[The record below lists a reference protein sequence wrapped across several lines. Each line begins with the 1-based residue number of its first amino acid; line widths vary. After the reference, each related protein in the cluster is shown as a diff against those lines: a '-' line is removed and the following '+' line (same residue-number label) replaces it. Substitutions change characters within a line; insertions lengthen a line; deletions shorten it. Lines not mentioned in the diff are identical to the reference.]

1 MTTGCHSGTSGA
13 LTGCRNRRTMVSL
26 RPRCRRD
33 RTDLPPIQICSCR
46 DRSSAATLLVGL
58 LASGANA
65 QTVTMEQYQHP
76 KSEKDFS
83 FNKPYFEGI
92 KDGLV
97 AYNISREDRL
107 FCLGGDPPVL
117 TFERANDIL
126 MHWARKRGGDA
137 AGLPLGL
144 ALLYSLKDAFPCKS
158 APR

>member
-1 MTTGCHSGTSGA
+1 MTVFTSAKGSRFWRVDRAPEPPHHGRDFARGAAVTGLTYRHSVVIVA
-13 LTGCRNRRTMVSL
+13 L
-26 RPRCRRD
+26 
-33 RTDLPPIQICSCR
+33 
-46 DRSSAATLLVGL
+46 AAIFPGGL
-58 LASGANA
+58 FASGAHA

-117 TFERANDIL
+117 TFDRANDIL
-126 MHWARKRGGDA
+126 LHWARKRGGDA

-158 APR
+158 TPR